1 MKKSQNTK
9 EVSFYSI
16 RKRLKKMPENITVS
30 EFLRETW
37 DDYNSPTTS
46 TFVARM
52 PLCKNTITT
61 LEESLDYD
69 RSGLTKMKKS
79 IKALYNSGVMH
90 VSNEAYLAE
99 NLERLSKN
107 AYSKDQEEEIGEA
120 FLKFSRV
127 TKELSAL
134 MKNLITSLNNI
145 LLFPLDNFLKG
156 ELKGVKGDLK
166 KPFDKASKEY
176 ESKFSKIEK
185 EKKQQAKEVGMIR
198 SEVSGPEIAEE
209 MEKERKMFQL
219 QACEYLIKVNEIRT
233 KKGVDLLQH
242 LVEYYQA
249 QTTLFQDGIKTITH
263 FSSFIDG
270 LVGQLR
276 KIKQRQDEERRQLI
290 ELRDVLKNSMSSFKE
305 HAHHRL
311 SGGSWIPSSCSS
323 MSGYSLHQLQGN
335 KSHGCEKTGYLLKKS
350 EGRMRKVWQK
360 RRCIIK
366 DGTMS
371 ISHQDE
377 SKEPV
382 RLNLLT
388 CQVKLVPDD
397 PGKKCFDLISSSKNR
412 TYHFQADEEK
422 EMEEWMSVLNNAKE
436 EVLLKAFQDNSN
448 STSISQ
454 RVRELTSSIID
465 RVKRLPGNQFCCDC
479 GAPDPEWLSTNL
491 GILICLECCGI
502 HREVGV
508 HISRTQSI
516 VIDELGTSQLLCAR
530 EVGNSGFNDIMEAKL
545 ALDPSLKPKPT
556 SGMNER
562 REFIKAKYE
571 QHKYAIQTCTDKE
584 ELKQDLQ
591 QAITSK
597 DIFALLQVHAEGL
610 ELMSTLPKTEDDE
623 TSLHMAIS
631 QEDGTSLYMVDF
643 IIQNSSISSLDKT
656 TKDGNTALHLC
667 AQLNKSECM
676 KLLLR
681 TKPDMA
687 TLANKAGQTALE
699 IAKEN
704 NHQLC
709 AELLKAALENRK
721 DLFENVN
728 IDWDLMTEDPIYHT
742 ECYSDDD
749 IDGAPEYKK
758 PRSRPSSVIG
768 INETTAPAS
777 VSREG
782 LNRDKVD
789 LESGRPPP
797 LPPPLNKPT
806 TLLTPG
812 LNQIGVAEGQSAQT
826 NGTSLQSSAA
836 HSYNH
841 STPGGQS
848 LPPLPP
854 KKKPPAPIPP
864 PSGHTRNWSEPNASF
879 LGHHRTPSDPPP
891 SRPFPS
897 NVENRNTVHV
907 PVGSKLVLPKPPD
920 TESVLPPPLP
930 HPRSTR
936 ASSLNSADL
945 SFRNERS
952 RSRDRID
959 PGGRVEDVRGRDS
972 VTPPVP
978 IPRIKKKPSARRR
991 CRALYDCQADNDDEL
1006 TFKEGEIILV
1016 IHEEEE
1022 EWWEGEI
1029 EGQPSRR
1036 GLFPVSFVTMLPN

>member
-1 MKKSQNTK
+1 
-9 EVSFYSI
+9 
-16 RKRLKKMPENITVS
+16 MPENITVS

-52 PLCKNTITT
+52 PLCKTTITS

-107 AYSKDQEEEIGEA
+107 AYNKDQEEEIDMSTNGARYAQKIECEA

-305 HAHHRL
+305 
-311 SGGSWIPSSCSS
+311 PSSCSS

-422 EMEEWMSVLNNAKE
+422 EMEEWISVLNNAKE

-516 VIDELGTSQLLCAR
+516 VIDELGTSQLLLAR
-530 EVGNSGFNDIMEAKL
+530 VVGNSGFNDIMEAKL

-556 SGMNER
+556 SGMSER

-610 ELMSTLPKTEDDE
+610 ELMSTLPKAEDDE

-631 QEDGTSLYMVDF
+631 QDDGNSLYMVDF

-728 IDWDLMTEDPIYHT
+728 IDWDLMIEEPVYQP

-806 TLLTPG
+806 
-812 LNQIGVAEGQSAQT
+812 
-826 NGTSLQSSAA
+826 
-836 HSYNH
+836 
-841 STPGGQS
+841 
-848 LPPLPP
+848 
-854 KKKPPAPIPP
+854 KKQ
-864 PSGHTRNWSEPNASF
+864 F
-879 LGHHRTPSDPPP
+879 LCT
-891 SRPFPS
+891 
-897 NVENRNTVHV
+897 
-907 PVGSKLVLPKPPD
+907 KLVLPKPPD

-945 SFRNERS
+945 SFRSERS

-959 PGGRVEDVRGRDS
+959 PGGRVEDVRGKDL

-978 IPRIKKKPSARRR
+978 VPRIKKKTSTRRR

>member
-1 MKKSQNTK
+1 
-9 EVSFYSI
+9 
-16 RKRLKKMPENITVS
+16 MPENITVS

-37 DDYNSPTTS
+37 DDYHSPTTS
-46 TFVARM
+46 TFVSRM
-52 PLCKNTITT
+52 PLCKNTISG

-79 IKALYNSGVMH
+79 IKALYNSGSMH

-107 AYSKDQEEEIGEA
+107 ASTRDQEEEIGEA

-134 MKNLITSLNNI
+134 MKNLIQSLNNI
-145 LLFPLDNFLKG
+145 LLFPLDTFLKG

-166 KPFDKASKEY
+166 KPFDKATKEY
-176 ESKFSKIEK
+176 ETKFTKIEK

-249 QTTLFQDGIKTITH
+249 QTTLFQDGIKTINH

-276 KIKQRQDEERRQLI
+276 KIKQRQDEERKQLI

-323 MSGYSLHQLQGN
+323 VSGYSLHQLQGN
-335 KSHGCEKTGYLLKKS
+335 KSHGSQKTGYLLKKS
-350 EGRMRKVWQK
+350 EGRMRRVWQK
-360 RRCIIK
+360 RRCNIK

-377 SKEPV
+377 SKDPV
-382 RLNLLT
+382 KLNLLT

-397 PGKKCFDLISSSKNR
+397 PGKKYFDLISSSKNR
-412 TYHFQADEEK
+412 TYHFQADDEK
-422 EMEEWMSVLNNAKE
+422 EMEEWISVLNNAKE

-448 STSISQ
+448 STSINQS
-454 RVRELTSSIID
+454 VRELTCSIIE
-465 RVKRLPGNQFCCDC
+465 RVKQLPGNKTCCDC

-516 VIDELGTSQLLCAR
+516 VIDELGTSQLLLAR
-530 EVGNSGFNDIMEAKL
+530 AVGNSNFNDIMEAKL
-545 ALDPSLKPKPT
+545 AFDTSLKPKAT
-556 SGMNER
+556 SGMNKR

-571 QHKYAIQTCTDKE
+571 QHKYVIQTCTDKE
-584 ELKQDLQ
+584 DLKQELQ
-591 QAITSK
+591 QAIASK
-597 DIFALLQVHAEGL
+597 DVFALLQVHAEGL
-610 ELMSTLPKTEDDE
+610 ELMTTLPNTENDE

-631 QEDGTSLYMVDF
+631 QEDGNSLHMVDF
-643 IIQNSSISSLDKT
+643 IIQNSSISSLDKR

-667 AQLNKSECM
+667 AQLNKSECI
-676 KLLLR
+676 KLILR

-687 TLANKAGQTALE
+687 SLENIAGQAPLD
-699 IAKEN
+699 IAIEN

-709 AELLKAALENRK
+709 AELIKAALENRK

-728 IDWDLMTEDPIYHT
+728 IDWDLMVEEPQYPLD
-742 ECYSDDD
+742 CYSDDD
-749 IDGAPEYKK
+749 IDGVPEYKK

-768 INETTAPAS
+768 INETSSAAS
-777 VSREG
+777 VSREAVY
-782 LNRDKVD
+782 RDKG
-789 LESGRPPP
+789 EIETSRPPP

-806 TLLTPG
+806 TLFASG
-812 LNQIGVAEGQSAQT
+812 LNHYSISGAAPSQT
-826 NGTSLQSSAA
+826 NGTLLHTTSYN
-836 HSYNH
+836 YNH
-841 STPGGQS
+841 SGAGGPS

-854 KKKPPAPIPP
+854 KKKPPAPVPP
-864 PSGHTRNWSEPNASF
+864 PTSGHTRNWSEPNASF
-879 LGHHRTPSDPPP
+879 LGHYRTPSDPPP
-891 SRPFPS
+891 PRFKPPS
-897 NVENRNTVHV
+897 PENRNTMHV
-907 PVGSKLVLPKPPD
+907 PVGSKVVLQKPA
-920 TESVLPPPLP
+920 ESERQRYSYGSVLPPPLP

-945 SFRNERS
+945 TLRNDRS

-959 PGGRVEDVRGRDS
+959 PGGRVEETQGKDFVA
-972 VTPPVP
+972 PPVP
-978 IPRIKKKPSARRR
+978 VPRIKKKSNGKRR
-991 CRALYDCQADNDDEL
+991 CRAKYDCDADNEDEL
-1006 TFKEGEIILV
+1006 TFKGGEIIIVL
-1016 IHEEEE
+1016 HEEEE

-1029 EGQPSRR
+1029 DGQPERR